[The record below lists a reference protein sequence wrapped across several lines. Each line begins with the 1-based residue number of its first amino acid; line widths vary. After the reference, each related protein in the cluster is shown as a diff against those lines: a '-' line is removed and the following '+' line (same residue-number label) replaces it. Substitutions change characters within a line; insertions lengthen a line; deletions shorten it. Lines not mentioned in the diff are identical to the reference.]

1 MTRNLLTWTIDLSA
15 ACSEEAA
22 PHYANFGHG
31 RYSVGKAIGSRPWYV
46 ARWHRSR
53 RPQNYGQ
60 NITGAP
66 TLEAA
71 KAACEHHAKLHRETR
86 PRKSVSAHPHHG

>member
-1 MTRNLLTWTIDLSA
+1 MSRNLLIWTIDLSGGL
-15 ACSEEAA
+15 SEEVA
-22 PHYANFGHG
+22 PHYADFGRG
-31 RYSVGKAIGSRPWYV
+31 RYSVARVPGFLTPWYA

-53 RPQNYGQ
+53 RPQNYGE

-86 PRKSVSAHPHHG
+86 PRKSVSAHP